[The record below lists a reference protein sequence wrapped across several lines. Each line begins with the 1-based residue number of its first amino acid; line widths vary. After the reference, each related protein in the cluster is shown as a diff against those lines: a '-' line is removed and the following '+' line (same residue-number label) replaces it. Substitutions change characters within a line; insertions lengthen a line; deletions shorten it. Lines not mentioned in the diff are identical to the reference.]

1 MIRTVLT
8 CVLAGAA
15 AFAQTA
21 TSVPPSG
28 QSAPP
33 AQAPRPVTPVTPPVV
48 PGDNLPPDATVITI
62 PGVCP
67 GSSADA
73 KSGACTTTIT
83 KEQFNHIV
91 SLITYSNQPL
101 NPAARRNFAQNYIQ
115 ILAMADAAEKSGLD
129 KDPKFAE
136 MLKIMRVRALAD
148 FYRRSLEGKYSN
160 PSDQDIE
167 AYYKQNQAKFEQLQL
182 DRLYI
187 PRINTKNPNVPRAD
201 FEKKAER
208 VANDMRERASKGE
221 DITKLQAEAYNTLGL
236 SSPPATDLGI
246 KIIASISPV
255 WQPEISALKQGEVT
269 KVKSEPAGFT
279 FYKLRARNVLPLTAV
294 KQGIIREVSKNNMDA
309 AIHAAMDSVHP
320 QLNEQFFTVVPTGV
334 RPPGLAPSPAP
345 AAAQGSP
352 SQKPAPPK

>member
-1 MIRTVLT
+1 MIRTVLM
-8 CVLAGAA
+8 CLLAGAV
-15 AFAQTA
+15 AFAQT
-21 TSVPPSG
+21 TTNVPPNV

-48 PGDNLPPDATVITI
+48 PGDNLPPDAAVITI

-83 KEQFNHIV
+83 KEQFNRIV

-101 NPAARRNFAQNYIQ
+101 NPAARRSFAQNYIQ

-182 DRLYI
+182 ERLYI

-208 VANDMRERASKGE
+208 VASEIRERASKGE
-221 DITKLQAEAYNTLGL
+221 DIAKLQAEAYNTLGL
-236 SSPPATDLGI
+236 TSPPATDLGI
-246 KIIASISPV
+246 KTIASISPV

-279 FYKLRARNVLPLTAV
+279 FYKLRTRNVLPLAAV
-294 KQGIIREVSKNNMDA
+294 KQGIIHEVSRTNMDA
-309 AIHAAMDSVHP
+309 AIHSAMDHLHP
-320 QLNEQFFTVVPTGV
+320 ELNEQFFTVVPTGV
-334 RPPGLAPSPAP
+334 RPPGLAPPPAP
-345 AAAQGSP
+345 AATQGSAA
-352 SQKPAPPK
+352 QKPAPPK

>member
-15 AFAQTA
+15 AFAQTT

-28 QSAPP
+28 QSSPP
-33 AQAPRPVTPVTPPVV
+33 AQAPRPVVPVMPPVA
-48 PGDNLPPDATVITI
+48 PAENLPPDTTVITI

-67 GSSADA
+67 GTAANA

-83 KEQFNHIV
+83 KEQFNQIV

-115 ILAMADAAEKSGLD
+115 ILAMADAAEKSGMD

-136 MLKIMRVRALAD
+136 LLKIMRVRTLAD

-182 DRLYI
+182 ERLYI
-187 PRINTKNPNVPRAD
+187 PRINPKTPNMPRAD

-208 VANDMRERASKGE
+208 VASEMRERASKGE
-221 DITKLQAEAYNTLGL
+221 ELSKLQVEAYNTLDL
-236 SSPPATDLGI
+236 ASPPPTDLGI
-246 KIIASISPV
+246 KTITSISPV
-255 WQPEISALKQGEVT
+255 WQSDITSLKPGEVT
-269 KVKSEPAGFT
+269 RMKSEPAGFI
-279 FYKLRARNVLPLTAV
+279 FYKLRARNVLPLAAV
-294 KQGIIREVSKNNMDA
+294 KQGIIHEVSKNNMDT
-309 AIHAAMDSVHP
+309 AIHAAMDRLHP
-320 QLNEQFFTVVPTGV
+320 ELNEQFFTVAPSGV
-334 RPPGLAPSPAP
+334 RPPRLVPSQAPGAT
-345 AAAQGSP
+345 QGSAA
-352 SQKPAPPK
+352 QKPASPK